1 MTDFSNSQVP
11 AFMQGQSA
19 TYSQDMSDLATTPF
33 INLVQASSHI
43 LKPSNPNYDAEA
55 RAGMLYNT
63 DTKQLMDE
71 IHCIPIKFVR
81 GYSIFGGG
89 IGAEKNFMGFFNE
102 ESAPHMLSKFD
113 TTMWRDKFTENGMEY
128 ETAQGYH
135 FCIMLPQADG
145 THLLSNIMMAK
156 SSINTARSILRDI
169 NGSGAP
175 QTGIRLTLNSRWEKG
190 NGNEWLVWNLK
201 GMDFVRNQAVYQQAC
216 EIYEQTDISAI
227 LSNMGSI
234 PDTRPQAVGGQPAPV
249 QVEHQPPQPAP
260 QGYEPPRHNPV
271 GGQPTPQ
278 QATQWQREV
287 GQPIQPAPVGG
298 QPAQPTQPPTY
309 EQPAPQEAP
318 VGGLHTDMDDEIPF

>member
-63 DTKQLMDE
+63 ETKQLMDE

-102 ESAPHMLSKFD
+102 ESAPHMLGKFD
-113 TTMWRDKFTENGMEY
+113 TTMWRDKFTEGGMEY

-145 THLLSNIMMAK
+145 THQLSNIMMSK

-190 NGNEWLVWNLK
+190 NGNEWLVWNLADM
-201 GMDFVRNQAVYQQAC
+201 GFVQNQAVYQQAC

-234 PDTRPQAVGGQPAPV
+234 PDTRPQAIGGQPAPV
-249 QVEHQPPQPAP
+249 QVGHQPPKPA
-260 QGYEPPRHNPV
+260 V
-271 GGQPTPQ
+271 TPQ
-278 QATQWQREV
+278 QATQWQTEV
-287 GQPIQPAPVGG
+287 GQPLQ
-298 QPAQPTQPPTY
+298 QD
-309 EQPAPQEAP
+309 PAPQEAP